1 MDFKDNRNLAIGIL
15 LSLLSVL
22 LTSTLFLSYKVVTA
36 ESINNDFMVKNQ
48 SDKAAN
54 GQGFTEGMYT
64 GALRNMAEMNEA
76 YGCVRRGIYQKRVQ
90 TAEESSEDIL
100 SNRVLEIL
108 SNTKA
113 QLTNCNISVFDIPR
127 MSQRDTRVVEQIG
140 KIAEDIDR
148 LIKRLN

>member
-64 GALRNMAEMNEA
+64 GALRNMA
-76 YGCVRRGIYQKRVQ
+76 VQ
-90 TAEESSEDIL
+90 TAEERSEDIL

-127 MSQRDTRVVEQIG
+127 MSERDKKVVEQIG

>member
-76 YGCVRRGIYQKRVQ
+76 YGCVRRGIYQKGCRRRRRVPK
-90 TAEESSEDIL
+90 IFC
-100 SNRVLEIL
+100 R
-108 SNTKA
+108 
-113 QLTNCNISVFDIPR
+113 
-127 MSQRDTRVVEQIG
+127 IG
-140 KIAEDIDR
+140 FWRFCPIR
-148 LIKRLN
+148 KRS

>member
-64 GALRNMAEMNEA
+64 GALRNMAEMNEDTA
-76 YGCVRRGIYQKRVQ
+76 ACAVGFIKKGCRRRRRVPKIFCRIGFWRFCPIRKR
-90 TAEESSEDIL
+90 S
-100 SNRVLEIL
+100 
-108 SNTKA
+108 
-113 QLTNCNISVFDIPR
+113 
-127 MSQRDTRVVEQIG
+127 
-140 KIAEDIDR
+140 
-148 LIKRLN
+148 

>member
-90 TAEESSEDIL
+90 ESSEDIL

-127 MSQRDTRVVEQIG
+127 MSERDKKVVEQIG

>member
-1 MDFKDNRNLAIGIL
+1 
-15 LSLLSVL
+15 
-22 LTSTLFLSYKVVTA
+22 
-36 ESINNDFMVKNQ
+36 
-48 SDKAAN
+48 
-54 GQGFTEGMYT
+54 MYT

-127 MSQRDTRVVEQIG
+127 MSERDKKVVEQIG